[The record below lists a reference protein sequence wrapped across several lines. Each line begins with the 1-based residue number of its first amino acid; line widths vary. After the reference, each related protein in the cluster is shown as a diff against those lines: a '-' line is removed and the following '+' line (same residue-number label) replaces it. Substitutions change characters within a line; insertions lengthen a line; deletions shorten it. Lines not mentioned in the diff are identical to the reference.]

1 MYSLKSDRRRGNLEL
16 CAMQEY
22 GILYGRKKVAER
34 MINETEAEEKTLTAV
49 GNDIRKYL
57 DTLNVGLQQWF
68 AIYINL
74 TGKENL
80 TQTTFENMLKRKNY
94 I

>member
-1 MYSLKSDRRRGNLEL
+1 MYSLRSDRRRGNLEL

-22 GILYGRKKVAER
+22 AILYGRKKAAEK
-34 MINETEAEEKTLTAV
+34 MINEVESEEKSLTAV
-49 GNDIRKYL
+49 GNDIRKYI
-57 DTLNVGLQQWF
+57 DTLNVGMQQWF

-74 TGKENL
+74 TGRENMAHS
-80 TQTTFENMLKRKNY
+80 TFENMLKRKSY

>member
-1 MYSLKSDRRRGNLEL
+1 MYSLRSDRRRGTLEL

-34 MINETEAEEKTLTAV
+34 MISETEAEEKCLTAI
-49 GNDIRKYL
+49 GNDIRKYI
-57 DTLNVGLQQWF
+57 DTLNVGLQQWLG
-68 AIYINL
+68 IYINL
-74 TGKENL
+74 TGKDNL
-80 TQTTFENMLKRKNY
+80 TQITFENMLKRKNY